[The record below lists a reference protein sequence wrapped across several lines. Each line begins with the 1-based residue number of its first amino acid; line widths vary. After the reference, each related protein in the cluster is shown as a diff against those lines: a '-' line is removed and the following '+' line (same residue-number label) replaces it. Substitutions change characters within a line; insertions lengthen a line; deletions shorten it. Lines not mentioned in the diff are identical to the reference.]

1 MKSDSDNVLGKGIEA
16 IFQRTARFMKEH
28 GKTLELPNGVIF
40 REGEDL
46 IIRLRIEESED
57 IRRVVEELNSM
68 AQNGMLDQLMDRT
81 KVKSKAAEHLEMAQM
96 AIDENDLNAAVNELE
111 QGLSLQESPTA
122 RYNLGRVF
130 ESRGQSDKA
139 IQNYRLVIKT
149 NPKDV
154 EATCNLGRIY
164 YDRGDFTRAME
175 LFERAV
181 KLRPKLADCTR
192 EGLFPGRFG
201 YRKMTGAN

>member
-57 IRRVVEELNSM
+57 IRRVVEELNNM

-81 KVKSKAAEHLEMAQM
+81 KVKSKASEHREMAQM

-111 QGLSLQESPTA
+111 QGLSLQESPDA
-122 RYNLGRVF
+122 RYNLARVL
-130 ESRGQSDKA
+130 EARGQNDKA
-139 IQNYRLVIKT
+139 IQNYRLVLKA

-154 EATCNLGRIY
+154 EAICNLGRIY
-164 YDRGDFTRAME
+164 YDKGDFTRAME

-181 KLRPKLADCTR
+181 KIRPKLADSTR

-201 YRKMTGAN
+201 YRKMSSAK